1 MSYKSNGT
9 VIFEDL
15 GSLQLKATLSDA
27 YGVYGNLRAGGP
39 YGITVISG
47 SGLIDFTRPWQGIS
61 MSSNVTFGGTDVAT
75 GRSTLIDMNRGTYT
89 PTFSSSILWAN
100 GTEPTWS
107 DSARWIITMLCI
119 DSSLIVASA
128 QPFTG

>member
-15 GSLQLKATLSDA
+15 GSFQTKATLSDA
-27 YGVYGNLRAGGP
+27 YGVYSNLRAGGP
-39 YGITVISG
+39 YGITVVSG

-61 MSSNVTFGGTDVAT
+61 MTSNVNFGGTGVEA

-100 GTEPTWS
+100 GGEPTWT
-107 DSARWIITMLCI
+107 DGARWMISMLCI
-119 DSSLIVASA
+119 DSTLIVASA
-128 QPFTG
+128 QLYTG